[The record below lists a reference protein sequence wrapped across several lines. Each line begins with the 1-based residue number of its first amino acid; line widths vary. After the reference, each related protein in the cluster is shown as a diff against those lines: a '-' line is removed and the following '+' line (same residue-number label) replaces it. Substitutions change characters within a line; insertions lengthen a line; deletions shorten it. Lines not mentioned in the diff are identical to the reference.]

1 MSESATESGPVLLT
15 EREAAKLLPL
25 SDAIEVL
32 REVYG
37 ATHACNI
44 NMPRAHARH
53 GDRILHAVGG
63 ILPDRGIAGTK
74 TWLYTPAGA
83 QPLLIL
89 FSPDD
94 GRVAAVIEAFGL
106 GQRRTAATSGLGTA
120 LLARADA
127 DVLALLGTGKQ
138 ALAQAHAVAAV
149 RQLRRVQVFGRD
161 PNRREQLCARLDLD
175 LGVEAEGFGD
185 VGAAL
190 EGAQIVTAIT
200 RAADPIVFAEMLTAG
215 MHINA
220 VGAIVPAR
228 SELDAR
234 VIGRCDVIVAD
245 SCDQAREDSQELQ
258 SAVGAGLLRFE
269 DVVDLAELVADPER
283 GRTTDDQIT
292 LFKAQG
298 VGLSDVALG
307 AEILTRAI
315 RAGAGTPLHPRGEA
329 NQTNFRT
336 EPGRNTHV

>member
-1 MSESATESGPVLLT
+1 MPERATEPGPILLT
-15 EREAAKLLPL
+15 EREVAKLLPL
-25 SDAIEVL
+25 GDAIEVL
-32 REVYG
+32 REAYG
-37 ATHACNI
+37 AIGAHS
-44 NMPRAHARH
+44 MPRAHARH

-83 QPLLIL
+83 QPLLVL
-89 FSPDD
+89 FSLGD
-94 GRVAAVIEAFGL
+94 GRVVAVIEAFAL

-138 ALAQAHAVAAV
+138 AFAQAQAVATV

-161 PNRREQLCARLDLD
+161 PDRRGQLCARLGLE
-175 LGVEAEGFGD
+175 LGVEVEGFGD

-190 EGAQIVTAIT
+190 DGTQIVTAIT
-200 RAADPIVFAEMLTAG
+200 RAADPIVFAEMLAAG

-220 VGAIVPAR
+220 VGAIVPTR

-245 SCDQAREDSQELQ
+245 SGDQARVDSQELQ

-269 DVVDLAELVADPER
+269 DVVDLVELVADPKR
-283 GRTTDDQIT
+283 GRTTGDQIT
-292 LFKAQG
+292 LFKALG

-315 RAGAGTPLHPRGEA
+315 KAGAGNSLHMPGEG
-329 NQTNFRT
+329 NQAKFRI
-336 EPGRNTHV
+336 EPGRKTHV